1 MISDLLKKTNACQ
14 HRFSYVEDGKLMDV
28 SPEKLEAKKKGC
40 EILNSATQGLILDI
54 GGEDFYHQYFKGKVE
69 EYNLPKDM
77 HELAEIEK
85 YDGIIAMHVLEHS
98 PFPLLVLENIRRAL
112 KPGGYLCLVVPDPEP
127 FIIEDYPEHFS
138 CLTKE
143 GWARLIEFAGL
154 SIVLQE
160 KGTFTKGWVEY
171 RFLAKKS

>member
-1 MISDLLKKTNACQ
+1 MISDLLKKTNDCQ

-28 SPEKLEAKKKGC
+28 SPEKLEAKKQSC
-40 EILNSATQGLILDI
+40 EILNGVTQGLILDI
-54 GGEDFYHQYFKGKVE
+54 GGEDFYRQYLKGRVE

-77 HELAEIEK
+77 HDLSEVEK
-85 YDGIIAMHVLEHS
+85 YDGIMAMHVLEHS
-98 PFPLLVLENIRRAL
+98 PFPLLVLENIIRAL
-112 KPGGYLCLVVPDPEP
+112 KPGGYICLVVPEPEP
-127 FIIEDYPEHFS
+127 FIVEDFPEHFS

-143 GWARLIEFAGL
+143 GWVQLLKFVGFNIIL
-154 SIVLQE
+154 LE